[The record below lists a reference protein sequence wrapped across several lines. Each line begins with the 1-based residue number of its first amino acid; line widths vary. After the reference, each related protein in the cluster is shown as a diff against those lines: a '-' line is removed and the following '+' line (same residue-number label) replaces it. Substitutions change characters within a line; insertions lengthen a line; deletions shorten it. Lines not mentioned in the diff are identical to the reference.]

1 MVPWKWGGLG
11 ELWCPRRALPI
22 SPSAFGLA
30 VASQRAPCTRE
41 RAAAAADS
49 LASSPW
55 RSRRSVPR
63 RVALQG
69 HGAPTPKRFGPPI
82 PEHRHESV
90 PNPKVS
96 TPRMPSGPVREPPFR
111 TSLPLPSGGAAEVP
125 SRNAGDRSAAAGFVA
140 QRERRREVGAHSRR
154 GPTRL
159 RRTASGSRKGRQK
172 TNSPEQP
179 SNAAC
184 WKGETGK
191 RGSWFAT
198 RKLRRGGAR

>member
-69 HGAPTPKRFGPPI
+69 HGAPTPKRFGPQI

-96 TPRMPSGPVREPPFR
+96 TPRMPSGPVREPPFS

-125 SRNAGDRSAAAGFVA
+125 SRNEGDRSAAAGFVA
-140 QRERRREVGAHSRR
+140 QRERRREVGDLFLFQQAAWLGILGELDFEHGSRPRTPIRASARHSR
-154 GPTRL
+154 TR
-159 RRTASGSRKGRQK
+159 
-172 TNSPEQP
+172 
-179 SNAAC
+179 
-184 WKGETGK
+184 
-191 RGSWFAT
+191 AT
-198 RKLRRGGAR
+198 PPQR